1 MASIKELKKE
11 INSVLGDIIEAV
23 YVWEAATENNNSKE
37 GNAIID
43 EAIEVFDDLV
53 AKIND
58 RRVENRKAHLKVVD
72 RELEEKANQLIEK
85 VNKLS

>member
-23 YVWEAATENNNSKE
+23 YIWEAATENNNSKE

-43 EAIEVFDDLV
+43 EAIETFDDLV

-58 RRVENRKAHLKVVD
+58 RSVENRKAHLKTVN

>member
-23 YVWEAATENNNSKE
+23 YVWEAATDNNNSEK

-43 EAIEVFDDLV
+43 EAIETFDDLV
-53 AKIND
+53 TKIND
-58 RRVENRKAHLKVVD
+58 RSVEDRKAHLKAVNK
-72 RELEEKANQLIEK
+72 ELEEKANQLIEK

>member
-1 MASIKELKKE
+1 MASVKNLKKE

-23 YVWEAATENNNSKE
+23 YVWETATDNNNSKE

-43 EAIEVFDDLV
+43 EAIDVFDDLIEKV
-53 AKIND
+53 ND
-58 RRVENRKAHLKVVD
+58 KSVENRTAHLKSVNE
-72 RELEEKANQLIEK
+72 ELETKANALIEK

>member
-1 MASIKELKKE
+1 MASVKNLKKE

-23 YVWEAATENNNSKE
+23 YVWEAATDNNNSKE

-43 EAIEVFDDLV
+43 EAIDAFDDLIEKV
-53 AKIND
+53 ND
-58 RRVENRKAHLKVVD
+58 KSVEDRKAHLKSVNN
-72 RELEEKANQLIEK
+72 ELEAKANGLIEK

>member
-58 RRVENRKAHLKVVD
+58 RSVENRKAHLKVVD